1 MPNSLVSLAI
11 INDIFHRSKECTV
24 HIEKYDECI
33 LNKENKFEDCYLVHI
48 NQFHSCVKK
57 MNLK

>member
-11 INDIFHRSKECTV
+11 INDIFHKSKKCIV